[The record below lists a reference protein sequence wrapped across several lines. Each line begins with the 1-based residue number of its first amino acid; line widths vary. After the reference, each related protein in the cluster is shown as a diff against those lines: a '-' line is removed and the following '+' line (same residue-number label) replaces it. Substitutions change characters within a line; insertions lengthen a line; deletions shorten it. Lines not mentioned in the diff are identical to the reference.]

1 MKERGQGLVEM
12 ALILPF
18 LLVLV
23 VGIVELGI
31 ALNRQIVVVNAARE
45 AARFGAQGAR
55 SDDIYAQVFSAAS
68 QLPWFDGDSVV
79 VAVVRAQTDED
90 GGDFTEWTE
99 NVHPAGAAVPHVTR
113 EKVLEELQAGGDTAN
128 LELVIVDIEYDHKAV
143 LGFPFVSALADRIP
157 IGSWAAM
164 RLETLEPVGAKKLGC
179 SAYPIAVHTDTLIG
193 KEGQHVGDIYNGAS
207 SGAFGWLR
215 WPKHASYASATWL
228 RNFLND
234 PAWSRGNPKPDEYPD
249 YPGFQNADDD
259 EDHELN
265 AGDSVWGN
273 AGLSNSQENQAAL
286 DSLADGRHIR
296 VVVWDSASGSGDW
309 VKYHIYGFA
318 IVEITCDGAPPASEC
333 GTTGKP
339 YDLAETNRIS
349 ARFIHWDTI
358 CD

>member
-45 AARFGAQGAR
+45 AARFAAQGAR

-68 QLPWFDGDSVV
+68 QLPWFDGDSVA

-90 GGDFTEWTE
+90 GGDFTEWE
-99 NVHPAGAAVPHVTR
+99 VYPEGAAVLHVTP
-113 EKVLEELQAGGDTAN
+113 EKVLEELQQAGGDTAD
-128 LELVIVDIEYDHKAV
+128 LKLVIVDIEYDHKAL

-157 IGSWAAM
+157 IGSWSAM

-179 SAYPIAVHTDTLIG
+179 SAYPIAVHKDTLIG

-215 WPKHASYASATWL
+215 WPEHASYASATWL

-265 AGDSVWGN
+265 VGDSAWGN
-273 AGLSNSQENQAAL
+273 TGLSNSQENQAAL
-286 DSLADGRHIR
+286 DSLADGKRIR

-333 GTTGKP
+333 ATTGKP
-339 YDLAETNRIS
+339 YSLTGTNRIS
-349 ARFIHWDTI
+349 ARFIGWDTI